1 MNLPL
6 LVLILPLLGSL
17 ISAICIIGSQ
27 NKKAEYISTI
37 FLFLSALASIN
48 IYINLETFKGNFIV
62 YNWINFAQINLNFS
76 IFLDP
81 LTAIM
86 FCVVTIVSSVVHM
99 FSIGYMHE
107 DKLRARFFCYLSL
120 FTFAMLVLVSA
131 DNFIQLF
138 LGWEGVGLCSYLLV
152 GYYFHKPS
160 ANNAAIKA
168 FLVNRVGDFGYLIA
182 IALIYKYFNSLNF
195 QEVFSN
201 TSDLEKKNLLFLG
214 FEFNLITCICMFL
227 FMAAVG
233 KSAQIGL
240 HVWLPDAMEGP
251 TPVSALIHAATMVT
265 AGVFLVVRC
274 SPIFEYSQ
282 FTLNVITYVG
292 LITSLFA
299 ASVALL
305 QNDIKKIIA
314 YSTCSQLG
322 YMFFACGISAYS
334 LAMFHLVTHA
344 FFKAL
349 LFLGAGCV
357 IHCLHHEQDCNKM
370 GGLYKKL
377 PVTFAFIIIGSIALM
392 GIPPFAGY
400 FSKDLILEY
409 ALSIHSFNGTNIYV
423 LGCLGAFLTSVYST
437 RLIYLTF
444 LNKTNIKTN
453 IFNKI
458 KEPGF
463 TMLFPLFILSIGA
476 IAGGYL
482 FYDIVENNAFWFNSI
497 FTLTEVN
504 YVEEA
509 HHIEKIYKLF
519 PIFLVVLAVI
529 VVFAAYKY
537 VDSLSYLLNYK
548 IKGLVKFLQKKWYFD
563 EIYGFLFVNKL
574 LQLST
579 FLWTRVDINLIDLKG
594 PIAIIMGSEQKGIN
608 KSVINLSDESVKLP
622 MYGKIESL
630 NVSVACGVF
639 LYEVVRQR
647 I

>member
-37 FLFLSALASIN
+37 FLFLAALVSIY
-48 IYINLETFKGNFIV
+48 IYINIETFKGNFIV

-201 TSDLEKKNLLFLG
+201 TSAIEKKNLLFLG

-305 QNDIKKIIA
+305 QNDIKKVIA

-444 LNKTNIKTN
+444 LNKTNIKTD

-574 LQLST
+574 LQLSK

-594 PIAIIMGSEQKGIN
+594 PIGVSNNIWKAAAYCRKIQNGKVFSYAIVMFTGI
-608 KSVINLSDESVKLP
+608 VVFV
-622 MYGKIESL
+622 SL
-630 NVSVACGVF
+630 IFFN
-639 LYEVVRQR
+639 
-647 I
+647 

>member
-37 FLFLSALASIN
+37 FLFLAALASIY
-48 IYINLETFKGNFIV
+48 IYINIETFKGNFIV

-201 TSDLEKKNLLFLG
+201 TSAIEKKNLLFLG

-305 QNDIKKIIA
+305 QNDIKKVIA

-444 LNKTNIKTN
+444 LNKTNIKTD

-497 FTLTEVN
+497 FTLTKVN

-529 VVFAAYKY
+529 VVFTAYKY

-574 LQLST
+574 LQLSK

-594 PIAIIMGSEQKGIN
+594 PIGVSNNIWKAAAYCRKIQNGKVFSYAIVMFTGI
-608 KSVINLSDESVKLP
+608 VVFV
-622 MYGKIESL
+622 SL
-630 NVSVACGVF
+630 IFFN
-639 LYEVVRQR
+639 
-647 I
+647 

>member
-37 FLFLSALASIN
+37 FLFLAALASIY
-48 IYINLETFKGNFIV
+48 IYINIETFKGNFIV

-201 TSDLEKKNLLFLG
+201 TSAIEKKNLLFLG

-305 QNDIKKIIA
+305 QNDIKKVIA

-357 IHCLHHEQDCNKM
+357 IHCLHHEQDCKKM

-444 LNKTNIKTN
+444 LNKTNIKTDT
-453 IFNKI
+453 FNKI

-463 TMLFPLFILSIGA
+463 TMLFPLLILSIGA

-519 PIFLVVLAVI
+519 PIFIVVLAVI

-594 PIAIIMGSEQKGIN
+594 PIGVSNNIWKAAAYCRKIQNGKVFSYAIVMFTGI
-608 KSVINLSDESVKLP
+608 VVFV
-622 MYGKIESL
+622 SL
-630 NVSVACGVF
+630 IFFN
-639 LYEVVRQR
+639 
-647 I
+647 

>member
-37 FLFLSALASIN
+37 FLFLAALASIY
-48 IYINLETFKGNFIV
+48 IYINIETFKGNFIV

-107 DKLRARFFCYLSL
+107 DKFRARFFCYLSL

-201 TSDLEKKNLLFLG
+201 TSAIEKKNLLFLG

-305 QNDIKKIIA
+305 QNDIKKVIA

-444 LNKTNIKTN
+444 LNKTNIKTD

-529 VVFAAYKY
+529 VVLAAYKY

-594 PIAIIMGSEQKGIN
+594 PIGVSNNIWKAAAYCRKIQNGKVFSYAIVMFAGI
-608 KSVINLSDESVKLP
+608 VVFV
-622 MYGKIESL
+622 SL
-630 NVSVACGVF
+630 IFFN
-639 LYEVVRQR
+639 
-647 I
+647 

>member
-6 LVLILPLLGSL
+6 LVLILPLFGSL

-37 FLFLSALASIN
+37 FLFLASIISIY
-48 IYINLETFKGNFIV
+48 IYINIETLKGNFIV
-62 YNWINFAQINLNFS
+62 YNWIDFAKVNLNFS

-81 LTAIM
+81 LTSIM

-214 FEFNLITCICMFL
+214 IEFNLITCICMFL

-305 QNDIKKIIA
+305 QNDIKKVIA

-322 YMFFACGISAYS
+322 YMFFACGMSAYS

-357 IHCLHHEQDCNKM
+357 IHCLHHEQDCKKM

-377 PVTFAFIIIGSIALM
+377 PVTFTFIIIGSIALM

-529 VVFAAYKY
+529 VVFVAYKY

-594 PIAIIMGSEQKGIN
+594 PIGVSNNIWKAAAYCRKIQNGKVFSYAIVMFTGI
-608 KSVINLSDESVKLP
+608 VVFV
-622 MYGKIESL
+622 SL
-630 NVSVACGVF
+630 IFFN
-639 LYEVVRQR
+639 
-647 I
+647 

>member
-37 FLFLSALASIN
+37 FLFLAALASIY
-48 IYINLETFKGNFIV
+48 IYINIETFKGNFIV

-201 TSDLEKKNLLFLG
+201 TSAIEKKNLLFLG

-305 QNDIKKIIA
+305 QNDIKKVIA

-357 IHCLHHEQDCNKM
+357 IHCLHHEQDCKKM

-444 LNKTNIKTN
+444 LNKTNIKTDT
-453 IFNKI
+453 FNKI
-458 KEPGF
+458 KEPSF

-529 VVFAAYKY
+529 VVFSAYKY

-594 PIAIIMGSEQKGIN
+594 PIGVSNNIWKAAAYCRKIQNGKVFSYAIVMFTGI
-608 KSVINLSDESVKLP
+608 VVFV
-622 MYGKIESL
+622 SL
-630 NVSVACGVF
+630 IFFN
-639 LYEVVRQR
+639 
-647 I
+647 

>member
-17 ISAICIIGSQ
+17 ISAICIVGSQ

-37 FLFLSALASIN
+37 FLFLAALASIY
-48 IYINLETFKGNFIV
+48 IYINIETFKGNFIV
-62 YNWINFAQINLNFS
+62 YNWINFAQINLNLS

-201 TSDLEKKNLLFLG
+201 TSTIENKNLLFLG

-305 QNDIKKIIA
+305 QNDIKKVIA

-444 LNKTNIKTN
+444 LNKTNIKTD

-476 IAGGYL
+476 VAGGYL

-519 PIFLVVLAVI
+519 PIFLVVLAVF

-594 PIAIIMGSEQKGIN
+594 PIGVSNNIWKAAAYCRKIQNGKVFSYAIVMFTGI
-608 KSVINLSDESVKLP
+608 VVFV
-622 MYGKIESL
+622 SL
-630 NVSVACGVF
+630 IFFN
-639 LYEVVRQR
+639 
-647 I
+647 

>member
-17 ISAICIIGSQ
+17 ISAICIVGSQ

-37 FLFLSALASIN
+37 FLFLAALASIY
-48 IYINLETFKGNFIV
+48 IYINIETFKGNFIV
-62 YNWINFAQINLNFS
+62 YNWINFAQINLNLS

-201 TSDLEKKNLLFLG
+201 TSAIEKKNLLFLG

-305 QNDIKKIIA
+305 QNDIKKVIA

-377 PVTFAFIIIGSIALM
+377 PVTFAFIIIGSIALI

-444 LNKTNIKTN
+444 LNKTNIKTD

-509 HHIEKIYKLF
+509 HHIDKIYKLF

-529 VVFAAYKY
+529 LVFAAYKY

-594 PIAIIMGSEQKGIN
+594 PIGVSNNIWKAAAYCRKIQNGKVFSYAIVMFTGI
-608 KSVINLSDESVKLP
+608 VVFV
-622 MYGKIESL
+622 SL
-630 NVSVACGVF
+630 IFFN
-639 LYEVVRQR
+639 
-647 I
+647 

>member
-17 ISAICIIGSQ
+17 ISAICIISSQ

-37 FLFLSALASIN
+37 FLFLAALASIY
-48 IYINLETFKGNFIV
+48 IYINIETFKGNFIV

-201 TSDLEKKNLLFLG
+201 TSAIEKKNLLFLG

-305 QNDIKKIIA
+305 QNDIKKVIA

-444 LNKTNIKTN
+444 LNKTNIKTDT
-453 IFNKI
+453 FNKI

-594 PIAIIMGSEQKGIN
+594 PIGVSNNIWKAAAYCRKIQNGKVFSYAIVMFTGI
-608 KSVINLSDESVKLP
+608 VVFV
-622 MYGKIESL
+622 SL
-630 NVSVACGVF
+630 IFFN
-639 LYEVVRQR
+639 
-647 I
+647 

>member
-37 FLFLSALASIN
+37 FLFLAAIISIY
-48 IYINLETFKGNFIV
+48 IYINIETLKGNFIV
-62 YNWINFAQINLNFS
+62 YNWIDFAKVNLNFS

-81 LTAIM
+81 LTSIM

-305 QNDIKKIIA
+305 QNDIKKVIA

-409 ALSIHSFNGTNIYV
+409 ALSIHSFNGNNIYV

-458 KEPGF
+458 KEPSF

-594 PIAIIMGSEQKGIN
+594 PIGVSNNIWKAAAYCRKIQNGKVFSYAIIMFTGI
-608 KSVINLSDESVKLP
+608 VVFV
-622 MYGKIESL
+622 SL
-630 NVSVACGVF
+630 IFFN
-639 LYEVVRQR
+639 
-647 I
+647 

>member
-37 FLFLSALASIN
+37 FLFLAALASIY
-48 IYINLETFKGNFIV
+48 IYINIETFKGNFIV

-201 TSDLEKKNLLFLG
+201 TSAIEKKNLLFLG

-305 QNDIKKIIA
+305 QNDIKKVIA

-444 LNKTNIKTN
+444 LNKTNIKTD

-579 FLWTRVDINLIDLKG
+579 FLWSRVDINLIDLKG
-594 PIAIIMGSEQKGIN
+594 PIGVSNNIWKAAAYCRKIQNGKVFSYAIVMFTGI
-608 KSVINLSDESVKLP
+608 VVFV
-622 MYGKIESL
+622 SL
-630 NVSVACGVF
+630 IFFN
-639 LYEVVRQR
+639 
-647 I
+647 

>member
-17 ISAICIIGSQ
+17 ISAICIFGSQ

-37 FLFLSALASIN
+37 FLFLAALASIY
-48 IYINLETFKGNFIV
+48 IYINIETFKGNFIV

-201 TSDLEKKNLLFLG
+201 TSAIEKKNLLFLG

-305 QNDIKKIIA
+305 QNDIKKVIA

-444 LNKTNIKTN
+444 LNKTNIKTD

-594 PIAIIMGSEQKGIN
+594 PIGVSNNIWKAAAYCRKIQNGKVFSYAIVMFTGI
-608 KSVINLSDESVKLP
+608 VVFV
-622 MYGKIESL
+622 SL
-630 NVSVACGVF
+630 IFFN
-639 LYEVVRQR
+639 
-647 I
+647 

>member
-17 ISAICIIGSQ
+17 TSAICIIGSQ
-27 NKKAEYISTI
+27 NKKAEYISTT
-37 FLFLSALASIN
+37 FLFLAALVSIY
-48 IYINLETFKGNFIV
+48 IYINIETFKGNFIV

-201 TSDLEKKNLLFLG
+201 TSAIEKKNLLFLG

-305 QNDIKKIIA
+305 QNDIKKVIA

-482 FYDIVENNAFWFNSI
+482 FYDIVKNNAFWFNSI

-594 PIAIIMGSEQKGIN
+594 PIGVSNNIWKAAAYCRKIQNGKVFSYAIVMFTGI
-608 KSVINLSDESVKLP
+608 VVFV
-622 MYGKIESL
+622 SL
-630 NVSVACGVF
+630 IFFN
-639 LYEVVRQR
+639 
-647 I
+647 

>member
-37 FLFLSALASIN
+37 FLFLAALASIY
-48 IYINLETFKGNFIV
+48 IYINIETFKGNFIV

-201 TSDLEKKNLLFLG
+201 TSAIEKKNLLFLG

-305 QNDIKKIIA
+305 QNDIKKVIA

-377 PVTFAFIIIGSIALM
+377 PVTFTFIIIGSIALM

-444 LNKTNIKTN
+444 LNKTNIKTD

-497 FTLTEVN
+497 FTLTKVN

-574 LQLST
+574 LQLSK

-594 PIAIIMGSEQKGIN
+594 PIGVSNNIWKAAAYCRKIQNGKVFSYAIVMFTGI
-608 KSVINLSDESVKLP
+608 VVFV
-622 MYGKIESL
+622 SL
-630 NVSVACGVF
+630 IFFN
-639 LYEVVRQR
+639 
-647 I
+647 

>member
-1 MNLPL
+1 MNLTL

-37 FLFLSALASIN
+37 FLFLAALASIY
-48 IYINLETFKGNFIV
+48 IYINIETFKGNFIV
-62 YNWINFAQINLNFS
+62 YNWINFAQINLYFS

-201 TSDLEKKNLLFLG
+201 TSTIEKKNLLFLG

-305 QNDIKKIIA
+305 QNDIKKVIA

-444 LNKTNIKTN
+444 LNKTNIKTD

-519 PIFLVVLAVI
+519 PIFLVFLAVI

-574 LQLST
+574 LQLSK

-594 PIAIIMGSEQKGIN
+594 PIGVSNNIWKAAAYCRKIQNGKVFSYAVVMFTGI
-608 KSVINLSDESVKLP
+608 VIFV
-622 MYGKIESL
+622 SL
-630 NVSVACGVF
+630 IF
-639 LYEVVRQR
+639 F
-647 I
+647 

>member
-17 ISAICIIGSQ
+17 ISAICIVGSQ

-37 FLFLSALASIN
+37 FLFLAALASIYIYLN
-48 IYINLETFKGNFIV
+48 IETFKGNFIV

-99 FSIGYMHE
+99 FSIGYMHA

-201 TSDLEKKNLLFLG
+201 TSSIEKKNLLFLG

-305 QNDIKKIIA
+305 QNDIKKVIA

-377 PVTFAFIIIGSIALM
+377 PVTFTFIIIGSIALM

-444 LNKTNIKTN
+444 LNKTNIKTD

-529 VVFAAYKY
+529 IVFVAYKY
-537 VDSLSYLLNYK
+537 VDGLSYLLNYK

-594 PIAIIMGSEQKGIN
+594 PIGVSNNIWKAAAYCRKIQNGKVFSYAIVMFTGI
-608 KSVINLSDESVKLP
+608 VVFV
-622 MYGKIESL
+622 SL
-630 NVSVACGVF
+630 IFFN
-639 LYEVVRQR
+639 
-647 I
+647 

>member
-37 FLFLSALASIN
+37 FLFLAAIISIY
-48 IYINLETFKGNFIV
+48 IYINIETLKGNFIV
-62 YNWINFAQINLNFS
+62 YNWIDFAKVNLNFS

-81 LTAIM
+81 LTSIM
-86 FCVVTIVSSVVHM
+86 FCVVTIISSVVHM

-227 FMAAVG
+227 FMAAIG

-409 ALSIHSFNGTNIYV
+409 ALSIHSFNGNNIYV

-482 FYDIVENNAFWFNSI
+482 FYDIVKNNAFWFNSI

-563 EIYGFLFVNKL
+563 EIYRFLFVNKL

-579 FLWTRVDINLIDLKG
+579 FLWTRIDINLIDLKG
-594 PIAIIMGSEQKGIN
+594 PIGVSNNIWKAAAYCRKIQNGKVFSYAIIMFTGI
-608 KSVINLSDESVKLP
+608 VVFV
-622 MYGKIESL
+622 SL
-630 NVSVACGVF
+630 IFFN
-639 LYEVVRQR
+639 
-647 I
+647 

>member
-37 FLFLSALASIN
+37 FLFLAALASIY
-48 IYINLETFKGNFIV
+48 IYINIETFKGNFIV

-201 TSDLEKKNLLFLG
+201 TSAIEKKNLLFLG

-240 HVWLPDAMEGP
+240 HIWLPDAMEGP

-305 QNDIKKIIA
+305 QNDIKKVIA

-357 IHCLHHEQDCNKM
+357 IHCLHHEQDCKKM

-444 LNKTNIKTN
+444 LNKTNIKTDT
-453 IFNKI
+453 FNKI

-529 VVFAAYKY
+529 VVFVAYKY
-537 VDSLSYLLNYK
+537 VDILSHLLNYK

-594 PIAIIMGSEQKGIN
+594 PIGVSNNIWKAAAYCRKIQNGKVFSYAIVMFTGI
-608 KSVINLSDESVKLP
+608 VVFV
-622 MYGKIESL
+622 SL
-630 NVSVACGVF
+630 IFFN
-639 LYEVVRQR
+639 
-647 I
+647 

>member
-27 NKKAEYISTI
+27 NKKAEYISTV
-37 FLFLSALASIN
+37 FLFLAALASIY
-48 IYINLETFKGNFIV
+48 IYINIETFKGNFIV

-201 TSDLEKKNLLFLG
+201 TSAIEKKNLLFLG

-305 QNDIKKIIA
+305 QNDIKKVIA

-357 IHCLHHEQDCNKM
+357 IHCLHHEQDCNRM

-377 PVTFAFIIIGSIALM
+377 PVTFAFIVIGSIALM

-444 LNKTNIKTN
+444 LNKTNIKTD

-519 PIFLVVLAVI
+519 PIFLVFLAVI

-594 PIAIIMGSEQKGIN
+594 PIGVSNNIWKAAAYCRKIQNGKVFSYAIVMFTGII
-608 KSVINLSDESVKLP
+608 VFV
-622 MYGKIESL
+622 SL
-630 NVSVACGVF
+630 IFFN
-639 LYEVVRQR
+639 
-647 I
+647 

>member
-37 FLFLSALASIN
+37 FLFLAALVSIY
-48 IYINLETFKGNFIV
+48 IYINIETFKGNFIV

-201 TSDLEKKNLLFLG
+201 TSAIEKKNLLFLG

-305 QNDIKKIIA
+305 QNDIKKVIA

-409 ALSIHSFNGTNIYV
+409 ALSIHSFNGTNIYM

-444 LNKTNIKTN
+444 LNKTNIKTD

-497 FTLTEVN
+497 FTLTKVN

-574 LQLST
+574 LQLSK

-594 PIAIIMGSEQKGIN
+594 PIGVSNNIWKAAAYCRKIQNGKVFSYAIVMFTGI
-608 KSVINLSDESVKLP
+608 VVFV
-622 MYGKIESL
+622 SL
-630 NVSVACGVF
+630 IFFN
-639 LYEVVRQR
+639 
-647 I
+647 

>member
-17 ISAICIIGSQ
+17 ISAICIVGSQ

-37 FLFLSALASIN
+37 FLFLAALASIY
-48 IYINLETFKGNFIV
+48 IYINIETFKGNFIV

-201 TSDLEKKNLLFLG
+201 TSALEKKNLLFLG

-305 QNDIKKIIA
+305 QNDIKKVIA

-444 LNKTNIKTN
+444 LNKTNIKAD

-529 VVFAAYKY
+529 VVFTAYKY

-563 EIYGFLFVNKL
+563 EIYGFLFVKKL

-594 PIAIIMGSEQKGIN
+594 PIGVSNNIWKAAAYCRKIQNGKVFSYAIVMFTGI
-608 KSVINLSDESVKLP
+608 VVFV
-622 MYGKIESL
+622 SL
-630 NVSVACGVF
+630 IFFN
-639 LYEVVRQR
+639 
-647 I
+647 

>member
-37 FLFLSALASIN
+37 FLFLAALASIY
-48 IYINLETFKGNFIV
+48 IYINIETFKGNFIV

-182 IALIYKYFNSLNF
+182 IAIIYKYFDSLNF

-201 TSDLEKKNLLFLG
+201 TSAIEKKNLLFLG

-305 QNDIKKIIA
+305 QNDIKKVIA

-357 IHCLHHEQDCNKM
+357 IHCLHHEQDCKKM

-444 LNKTNIKTN
+444 LNKTNIKTDT
-453 IFNKI
+453 FNKI

-594 PIAIIMGSEQKGIN
+594 PIGVSNNIWKVAAYCRKIQNGKVFSYAIVMFTGI
-608 KSVINLSDESVKLP
+608 VIFV
-622 MYGKIESL
+622 SL
-630 NVSVACGVF
+630 IFFN
-639 LYEVVRQR
+639 
-647 I
+647 

>member
-17 ISAICIIGSQ
+17 ISAICIVGSQ

-37 FLFLSALASIN
+37 FLFLAALASIY
-48 IYINLETFKGNFIV
+48 IYINIETFKGNFIV

-201 TSDLEKKNLLFLG
+201 TSTIEKKNLLFLG

-305 QNDIKKIIA
+305 QNDIKKVIA

-357 IHCLHHEQDCNKM
+357 IHCLHHEQDCKKM

-444 LNKTNIKTN
+444 LNKTNIKTD

-563 EIYGFLFVNKL
+563 EIYGFLFVKKL

-594 PIAIIMGSEQKGIN
+594 PIGVSNNIWKAAAYCRKIQNGKVFSYAIVMFTGI
-608 KSVINLSDESVKLP
+608 VVFV
-622 MYGKIESL
+622 SL
-630 NVSVACGVF
+630 IFFN
-639 LYEVVRQR
+639 
-647 I
+647 

>member
-27 NKKAEYISTI
+27 NKKAEYISTV
-37 FLFLSALASIN
+37 FLFLSSLISIY
-48 IYINLETFKGNFIV
+48 IYININILQGNFV
-62 YNWINFAQINLNFS
+62 LFNWLNFAKINLNFS

-201 TSDLEKKNLLFLG
+201 TSAIEKKNLLFLG

-305 QNDIKKIIA
+305 QNDIKKVIA

-409 ALSIHSFNGTNIYV
+409 ALSIHSFNGNNIYV

-458 KEPGF
+458 KEPSF

-482 FYDIVENNAFWFNSI
+482 FYDIVKNNAFWFNSI

-594 PIAIIMGSEQKGIN
+594 PIGVSNNIWKAAAYCRKIQNGKVFSYAIIMFTGI
-608 KSVINLSDESVKLP
+608 VVFV
-622 MYGKIESL
+622 SL
-630 NVSVACGVF
+630 IFFN
-639 LYEVVRQR
+639 
-647 I
+647 

>member
-27 NKKAEYISTI
+27 NKKAEYISTA
-37 FLFLSALASIN
+37 FLFLAALVSIY
-48 IYINLETFKGNFIV
+48 IYINIETLKGNFII

-99 FSIGYMHE
+99 FSVGYMHE

-152 GYYFHKPS
+152 GYYYHKPS

-195 QEVFSN
+195 EEVFSN
-201 TSDLEKKNLLFLG
+201 TSAIEKKNLILLG

-292 LITSLFA
+292 LFTSLFA

-370 GGLYKKL
+370 GGLFKKL
-377 PVTFAFIIIGSIALM
+377 PVTFTFIIIGSIALM

-444 LNKTNIKTN
+444 LNKTNIKTDL
-453 IFNKI
+453 FNKI

-482 FYDIVENNAFWFNSI
+482 FYDIVENNSFWFNSI
-497 FTLTEVN
+497 FTLNKVN

-574 LQLST
+574 LQLSK

-594 PIAIIMGSEQKGIN
+594 PIGVSNNIWKAAAYCRKIQNGKVFSYAIVMFTGI
-608 KSVINLSDESVKLP
+608 VVFV
-622 MYGKIESL
+622 SL
-630 NVSVACGVF
+630 IFFN
-639 LYEVVRQR
+639 
-647 I
+647 

>member
-17 ISAICIIGSQ
+17 ISAICIIGSH
-27 NKKAEYISTI
+27 NKKAEYVATI
-37 FLFLSALASIN
+37 FLFLASFTSIY
-48 IYINLETFKGNFIV
+48 IYINIESFQGNFAV
-62 YNWINFAQINLNFS
+62 YNWFTFAKININFS

-99 FSIGYMHE
+99 FSIGYMHN

-182 IALIYKYFNSLNF
+182 IALIYKYSDSLNF
-195 QEVFSN
+195 QEVFSSIN
-201 TSDLEKKNLLFLG
+201 ILEEKNLLFLG
-214 FEFNLITCICMFL
+214 FEFDLITCICMFL
-227 FMAAVG
+227 FMAAIG

-292 LITSLFA
+292 IITSLFA

-305 QNDIKKIIA
+305 QNDIKKVIA

-349 LFLGAGCV
+349 LFLGAGSV
-357 IHCLHHEQDCNKM
+357 IHSLHHEQDFNRM

-377 PVTFAFIIIGSIALM
+377 PVTFTFVIIGSVALM
-392 GIPPFAGY
+392 GIPPLAGY

-409 ALSIHSFNGTNIYV
+409 ALSIHSFNGTNIYIF
-423 LGCLGAFLTSVYST
+423 GCLGAFLTSVYST

-444 LNKTNIKTN
+444 LNKTNVKLDV
-453 IFNKI
+453 FNKI

-476 IAGGYL
+476 ISGGYL
-482 FYDIVENNAFWFNSI
+482 FYNLVANNTFWINSI
-497 FTLTEVN
+497 FTLIDVN
-504 YVEEA
+504 YVEKA
-509 HHIEKIYKLF
+509 HHIEKMYKLF
-519 PIFLVVLAVI
+519 PIFLVLLAVLI
-529 VVFAAYKY
+529 VITAYNYSDK
-537 VDSLSYLLNYK
+537 LFYLLNNK
-548 IKGLVKFLQKKWYFD
+548 FKGIVNFLKNKWYFD
-563 EIYGFLFVNKL
+563 EIYSFLFVDKI
-574 LQLST
+574 LQLSK
-579 FLWTRVDINLIDLKG
+579 FLWISIDDKLIDSKG
-594 PIAIIMGSEQKGIN
+594 PIGVSNNIWKVAAYCRRIQNGKVFSYAIVMFTGI
-608 KSVINLSDESVKLP
+608 VIFV
-622 MYGKIESL
+622 SL
-630 NVSVACGVF
+630 IFFN
-639 LYEVVRQR
+639 
-647 I
+647 

>member
-6 LVLILPLLGSL
+6 FVLILPLLGSL

-37 FLFLSALASIN
+37 FLFLAALASIY
-48 IYINLETFKGNFIV
+48 IYINIETFKGNFIV

-201 TSDLEKKNLLFLG
+201 TSAIEKKNLLFLG

-305 QNDIKKIIA
+305 QNDIKKVIA

-444 LNKTNIKTN
+444 LNKTNIHTD

-463 TMLFPLFILSIGA
+463 TMRFPLFILSIGA

-594 PIAIIMGSEQKGIN
+594 PIGVSNNIWKAAAYCRKIQNGKVFSYAIVMFTGI
-608 KSVINLSDESVKLP
+608 VVFV
-622 MYGKIESL
+622 SL
-630 NVSVACGVF
+630 IFFN
-639 LYEVVRQR
+639 
-647 I
+647 

>member
-37 FLFLSALASIN
+37 FLFLAALASIY
-48 IYINLETFKGNFIV
+48 IYINIETFKGNFIV

-201 TSDLEKKNLLFLG
+201 TSAIEKKNLLFLG

-305 QNDIKKIIA
+305 QNDIKKVIA

-444 LNKTNIKTN
+444 LNKTNIKTDT
-453 IFNKI
+453 FNKI

-519 PIFLVVLAVI
+519 PIFLVFLAVI

-594 PIAIIMGSEQKGIN
+594 PIGVSNNIWKAAAYCRKIQNGKVFSYAIVMFTGI
-608 KSVINLSDESVKLP
+608 VVFV
-622 MYGKIESL
+622 SL
-630 NVSVACGVF
+630 IFFN
-639 LYEVVRQR
+639 
-647 I
+647 

>member
-1 MNLPL
+1 MNLAL
-6 LVLILPLLGSL
+6 FVLILPLLGSL

-27 NKKAEYISTI
+27 NKKAEYISTV
-37 FLFLSALASIN
+37 FLFLAALASIY
-48 IYINLETFKGNFIV
+48 IYINIETFKGNFIV

-201 TSDLEKKNLLFLG
+201 TSAIEKKNLLFLG

-305 QNDIKKIIA
+305 QNDIKKVIA

-444 LNKTNIKTN
+444 LNKTNIKTD

-482 FYDIVENNAFWFNSI
+482 FYNIVENNAFWFNSI

-537 VDSLSYLLNYK
+537 VNSLSYLLNYK

-594 PIAIIMGSEQKGIN
+594 PIGVSNNIWKAAAYCRKIQNGKVFSYAIVMFTGI
-608 KSVINLSDESVKLP
+608 VVFV
-622 MYGKIESL
+622 SL
-630 NVSVACGVF
+630 IFFN
-639 LYEVVRQR
+639 
-647 I
+647 

>member
-27 NKKAEYISTI
+27 NKKAEYISTV
-37 FLFLSALASIN
+37 FLFLAALASIY
-48 IYINLETFKGNFIV
+48 IYINIETFKGNFIV

-201 TSDLEKKNLLFLG
+201 TSAIEKKNLLFLG

-305 QNDIKKIIA
+305 QNDIKKVIA

-409 ALSIHSFNGTNIYV
+409 ALSMHTFNGTNIYM

-437 RLIYLTF
+437 RLIYLAF
-444 LNKTNIKTN
+444 LNKTNIKTDL
-453 IFNKI
+453 FNKI
-458 KEPGF
+458 KEPSF

-482 FYDIVENNAFWFNSI
+482 FYEIVENNAFWFNSI
-497 FTLTEVN
+497 FTLTKVN

-509 HHIEKIYKLF
+509 HHLEKIYKLF

-529 VVFAAYKY
+529 IVFTAYRY
-537 VDSLSYLLNYK
+537 VDSLSYLVNYK

-563 EIYGFLFVNKL
+563 EIYGFLFVDKL
-574 LQLST
+574 LQLSK

-594 PIAIIMGSEQKGIN
+594 PIGVSNNIWKAAAYCRKIQNGKVFSYAIVMFAGI
-608 KSVINLSDESVKLP
+608 VVFV
-622 MYGKIESL
+622 SL
-630 NVSVACGVF
+630 IFFN
-639 LYEVVRQR
+639 
-647 I
+647 

>member
-37 FLFLSALASIN
+37 FLFLAALASIY
-48 IYINLETFKGNFIV
+48 IYINIETFKGNFIV

-201 TSDLEKKNLLFLG
+201 TSAIEKKNLLFLG

-305 QNDIKKIIA
+305 QNDIKKVIA

-444 LNKTNIKTN
+444 LNKTNIKTD

-537 VDSLSYLLNYK
+537 VDSLSYFLNYK

-594 PIAIIMGSEQKGIN
+594 PIGVSNNIWKAAAYCRKIQNGKVFNYAIVMFTGI
-608 KSVINLSDESVKLP
+608 VVFV
-622 MYGKIESL
+622 SL
-630 NVSVACGVF
+630 IFFN
-639 LYEVVRQR
+639 
-647 I
+647 

>member
-37 FLFLSALASIN
+37 FLFLAALASIY
-48 IYINLETFKGNFIV
+48 IYINIETFKGNFIV

-86 FCVVTIVSSVVHM
+86 FCVVTIVSSVVHL

-201 TSDLEKKNLLFLG
+201 TSAIEKKNLLFLG

-305 QNDIKKIIA
+305 QNDIKKVIA

-357 IHCLHHEQDCNKM
+357 IHCLHHEQDCKKM

-444 LNKTNIKTN
+444 LNKTNIKTDT
-453 IFNKI
+453 FNKI
-458 KEPGF
+458 KEPSF

-563 EIYGFLFVNKL
+563 EIYGFLFVTKL

-594 PIAIIMGSEQKGIN
+594 PIGVSNNIWKAAAYCRKIQNGKVFSYAIVMFTGI
-608 KSVINLSDESVKLP
+608 VVFV
-622 MYGKIESL
+622 SL
-630 NVSVACGVF
+630 IFFN
-639 LYEVVRQR
+639 
-647 I
+647 

>member
-37 FLFLSALASIN
+37 FLFLAAIISIY
-48 IYINLETFKGNFIV
+48 IYINIETLKGNFIV
-62 YNWINFAQINLNFS
+62 YNWIDFAQVNLNFS

-81 LTAIM
+81 LTSIM

-99 FSIGYMHE
+99 FSIGYMKE

-409 ALSIHSFNGTNIYV
+409 ALSIHSFNGNNIYV

-458 KEPGF
+458 KEPSF

-594 PIAIIMGSEQKGIN
+594 PIGVSNNIWKAAAYCRKVQNGKVFSYAIVMFTGI
-608 KSVINLSDESVKLP
+608 VVFV
-622 MYGKIESL
+622 SL
-630 NVSVACGVF
+630 IFFN
-639 LYEVVRQR
+639 
-647 I
+647 

>member
-37 FLFLSALASIN
+37 FLFLAALASIY
-48 IYINLETFKGNFIV
+48 IYINIETFKGNFIV

-201 TSDLEKKNLLFLG
+201 TSAIEKKNLLFLG

-305 QNDIKKIIA
+305 QNDIKKVIA

-444 LNKTNIKTN
+444 LNKTNIKTD

-519 PIFLVVLAVI
+519 PIFLVFLAVI
-529 VVFAAYKY
+529 VVFVAYKY

-548 IKGLVKFLQKKWYFD
+548 IKGVVKFLQKKWYFD

-594 PIAIIMGSEQKGIN
+594 PIGVSNNIWKAAAYCRKIQNGKVFSYAIVMFTGI
-608 KSVINLSDESVKLP
+608 VVFV
-622 MYGKIESL
+622 SL
-630 NVSVACGVF
+630 IFFN
-639 LYEVVRQR
+639 
-647 I
+647 

>member
-1 MNLPL
+1 MNLPI

-37 FLFLSALASIN
+37 FLFLAALASIY
-48 IYINLETFKGNFIV
+48 IYINIETFKGNFIV

-201 TSDLEKKNLLFLG
+201 TSAIEKKNLLFLG

-305 QNDIKKIIA
+305 QNDIKKVIA

-357 IHCLHHEQDCNKM
+357 IHCLHHEQDCKKM

-444 LNKTNIKTN
+444 LNKTNIKTDT
-453 IFNKI
+453 FNKI

-594 PIAIIMGSEQKGIN
+594 PIGVSNSIWKAAAYCRKIQNGKVFSYAIVMFTGI
-608 KSVINLSDESVKLP
+608 VIFV
-622 MYGKIESL
+622 SL
-630 NVSVACGVF
+630 IFFN
-639 LYEVVRQR
+639 
-647 I
+647 

>member
-17 ISAICIIGSQ
+17 ISAICIVGSQ

-37 FLFLSALASIN
+37 FLFLAALASIY
-48 IYINLETFKGNFIV
+48 IYINIETFKGNFIV

-201 TSDLEKKNLLFLG
+201 TSAIEKKNLLFLG

-305 QNDIKKIIA
+305 QNDIKKVIA

-357 IHCLHHEQDCNKM
+357 IHCLHHEQDCKKM

-444 LNKTNIKTN
+444 LNKTNIKVD

-482 FYDIVENNAFWFNSI
+482 FYNIVENNAFWFNSI

-529 VVFAAYKY
+529 VVFAAYKF

-548 IKGLVKFLQKKWYFD
+548 IKSLVKFLQKKWYFD

-579 FLWTRVDINLIDLKG
+579 FLWTRVDIYLIDLKG
-594 PIAIIMGSEQKGIN
+594 PIGVSNNIWKAAAYCRKIQNGKVFSYAIVMFTGI
-608 KSVINLSDESVKLP
+608 VVFV
-622 MYGKIESL
+622 SL
-630 NVSVACGVF
+630 IFFN
-639 LYEVVRQR
+639 
-647 I
+647 